1 MPRQGSTFLEMLEGC
16 REGNRRSCG
25 QLIESYLSLAE
36 FWIDHYFPVLSPHRD
51 QVLVELLKHSIVEPG
66 GLTKTFQGTWEREF
80 LREWRLCTLRLCWG
94 RAVYVND
101 AASTPLRRDQLAGLL
116 KGFPLLHQQFLWFH
130 LCRFPAGE
138 VTQILSMR
146 PEAMEPILS
155 KALARAVEMNM
166 PLSSGRQI
174 SSMPPKLLIEVDSE
188 KSENCVSIRLLSK
201 IIDGQ
206 ALWAEKEKAEGHTA
220 DCLYCLSNLTAL
232 KETILKLRTLPA
244 GNPLRIE
251 NFVTSTMGRAEEKK
265 SLAAAVG
272 KFFKRV

>member
-1 MPRQGSTFLEMLEGC
+1 MLQGC
-16 REGNRRSCG
+16 REGNRRACG

-51 QVLVELLKHSIVEPG
+51 QVIVELLKTSIVDPG
-66 GLTKTFQGTWEREF
+66 GLLKSFQGTWEREF

-94 RAVYVND
+94 RAVYVHD
-101 AASTPLRRDQLAGLL
+101 AAPTPLLRDQLAGLL
-116 KGFPLLHQQFLWFH
+116 KGFPLLHQQLLWFH
-130 LCRFPAGE
+130 MCRFPAGE
-138 VTQILSMR
+138 LAQILSMR
-146 PEAMEPILS
+146 PEVVEPILS
-155 KALARAVEMNM
+155 KARARAVETNL
-166 PLSSGRQI
+166 PHSSGGQI
-174 SSMPPKLLIEVDSE
+174 PTMPPKLLVEMDSE

-244 GNPLRIE
+244 ANPLRID
-251 NFVTSTMGRAEEKK
+251 NFLNSTMGRPEEKK
-265 SLAAAVG
+265 SFGAAVG
-272 KFFKRV
+272 KLFKRV